1 MSNGYK
7 DNLIFKEIAMKPI
20 RDKVYQNELK
30 KTGEIRKFPIGDGRQ
45 KWSVSN
51 GLKRYFLLLFFAA
64 AAVLL
69 VSCGE
74 TKDKRINLDT
84 GVKSDN
90 LANNA
95 LTRPIAG
102 AFSLL
107 IGEGIDLRDAKVFT
121 NDAGFME
128 IQVTGYNRAVY
139 TKRFDYKVEWLDKN
153 GVVVDS
159 KASVWLSVSA
169 KSRTTFSFKNVA
181 PSKDS
186 VDFRMNTRKTPK

>member
-1 MSNGYK
+1 
-7 DNLIFKEIAMKPI
+7 MK
-20 RDKVYQNELK
+20 K
-30 KTGEIRKFPIGDGRQ
+30 
-45 KWSVSN
+45 
-51 GLKRYFLLLFFAA
+51 YFLLLFFVIS
-64 AAVLL
+64 AVI
-69 VSCGE
+69 VSSCGE
-74 TKDKRINLDT
+74 TKDKRIKLDS

-90 LANNA
+90 LENNY
-95 LTRPIAG
+95 LTRPVYG

-107 IGEGIDLRDAKVFT
+107 IGEGIDLRDVKVFT

-159 KASVWLSVSA
+159 KASVWFPVSA

-181 PSKDS
+181 PSKNS
-186 VDFRMNTRKTPK
+186 VDFRMNTRKTPE